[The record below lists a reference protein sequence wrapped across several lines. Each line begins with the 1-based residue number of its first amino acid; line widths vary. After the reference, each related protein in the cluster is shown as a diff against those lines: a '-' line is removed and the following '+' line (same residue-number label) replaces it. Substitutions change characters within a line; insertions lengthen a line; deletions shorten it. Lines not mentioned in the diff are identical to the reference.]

1 MFGFLKAADFNDEQ
15 LGILQYV
22 RGKWRGKI
30 NISDNNTVV
39 VAMSGDRKQPHNQIL
54 EAARQLPAQYA
65 LLKPQIQ
72 QALYEH
78 YEPYADESP
87 VKIRNDASLW
97 KDVRLV
103 QATIEI
109 QSGKLTTE
117 LAYEVTWDEE
127 HTLGAVIVEGK
138 FAELNGSILVA

>member
-1 MFGFLKAADFNDEQ
+1 MFSFLKAADFNDAQ
-15 LGILQYV
+15 FGTLRYV

-30 NISDNNTVV
+30 NLSETDDVV
-39 VAMSGDRKQPHNQIL
+39 LAIGGDRKQPHNDML

-78 YEPYADESP
+78 YEPYAEESQ
-87 VKIRNDASLW
+87 VKIRSDASLW
-97 KDVRLV
+97 KEVRLV
-103 QATIEI
+103 QVTIEMQADKPTI
-109 QSGKLTTE
+109 E

-138 FAELNGSILVA
+138 FVELNGSILVA